1 MTEMRARTYDGSRVK
16 TRQYSDRARSS
27 LQTYEVVKPYFE
39 QFGITRVADQTAL
52 DRLGV
57 PVFAAIRPNALSLS
71 MSQGKGITDDDA
83 RISAVMEAIEVAIA
97 EAPLC
102 DIRSGFADE
111 LGEQTADISYLL
123 PHVGSGPRERASTGG
138 NDLWVEASSFFSGN
152 SRLVPLDAVSM
163 RGRAFRLKGIS
174 QNTNGLA
181 SGNSYEEAGFH
192 AVCELIERDALT
204 FWSATPTPAKMTRRV
219 DPARLDDQVVSG
231 LCDVMAHSG
240 LNVALF
246 DLTQDIGVA
255 SFAAYV
261 GPADSNLARHS
272 EFATGSGSHPD
283 PARAAIRALT
293 EAAQSRVTL
302 IASAR
307 DDISAA
313 VFKKD
318 ALRDVKAL
326 LAAPFGPSYFAARQ
340 EDAPKTIQGLR
351 RHLREAL
358 KTAEVG
364 DIHVARLD
372 SGDMPFA
379 VVKAFA
385 PGLESHGVNPNW
397 LPGERLKRRAGIA
410 A

>member
-1 MTEMRARTYDGSRVK
+1 MTETRARTQISSRSSA
-16 TRQYSDRARSS
+16 RQYSDRARSP
-27 LQTYEVVKPYFE
+27 LQTYELVRPYFD

-102 DIRSGFADE
+102 DIQSGFAGE
-111 LGEQTADISYLL
+111 LRERPADVSYLM
-123 PHVGSGPRERASTGG
+123 PPADSRTGERSSTAG
-138 NDLWVEASSFFSGN
+138 NDLWVGASSFFTGDPF
-152 SRLVPLDAVSM
+152 LIPLDAVCM
-163 RGRAFRLKGIS
+163 RGRALRLKGIS

-192 AVCELIERDALT
+192 AICELIERDALT

-219 DPARLDDQVVSG
+219 DPACLDDQVVTELCAAMMQSG
-231 LCDVMAHSG
+231 LD
-240 LNVALF
+240 VALF

-272 EFATGSGSHPD
+272 EFATGSGTHPD

-326 LAAPFGPSYFAARQ
+326 LAAPIGHSRFTAGQNPP
-340 EDAPKTIQGLR
+340 ETIQDLR
-351 RHLREAL
+351 KYLRDAL
-358 KTAEVG
+358 NAAEVG

-372 SGDMPFA
+372 SREMPFA

-385 PGLESHGVNPNW
+385 PRLESHGVNPNW
-397 LPGERLKRRAGIA
+397 LPGGRLKRRTGIA